1 MPAHPRYRH
10 EDGRHHIDLRVA
22 TVEQLFDNRDPA
34 PFRQRD
40 LAPDLVDYLLAAA
53 EDLAGHDP
61 FDVVVWC
68 ASPQVPVDLERAYRA
83 HFEYELERLARRRRR
98 QRRTGQVALVI
109 GVTLLVLLLSAAQL
123 MGRLGDGGIVDAVR
137 EGLLILAWVVM
148 WRPVEALLYEWLPLH
163 RQHRLLTRLRDAPIH
178 VRA

>member
-10 EDGRHHIDLRVA
+10 EDGRHHIDVRVGS
-22 TVEQLFDNRDPA
+22 VEQLFDNRDPA

-40 LAPDLVDYLLAAA
+40 LDPALVDYLLAAA

-68 ASPQVPVDLERAYRA
+68 AGPHAPVDIERAYRA
-83 HFEYELERLARRRRR
+83 HFEYELERLERRRRR
-98 QRRTGQVALVI
+98 QRRTGQVALAI
-109 GVTLLVLLLSAAQL
+109 GVTLLVVLLSAAQVV
-123 MGRLGDGGIVDAVR
+123 GQLGDGGLVDAIR

-148 WRPVEALLYEWLPLH
+148 WRPVEALLYEWLPLR
-163 RQHRLLTRLRDAPIH
+163 RQHLLLTRLRDARIH
-178 VRA
+178 LRA